1 MTEAALYLIPVG
13 LSDTELNA
21 VLPQLNIQLVGEIKH
36 FIVENVRSA
45 RRFLKKCDR
54 SIDIDTLTFYELNR
68 HTRAED
74 IPEMLKPLVGGEP
87 LCHERPCK

>member
-1 MTEAALYLIPVG
+1 MIEVALYLIPVG
-13 LSDTELNA
+13 LSDAEFDM
-21 VLPQLNIQLVGEIKH
+21 VLPQHNIEIAKEIKH

-68 HTRAED
+68 HTKPEE
-74 IPEMLKPLVGGEP
+74 IPRCSRHL
-87 LCHERPCK
+87 